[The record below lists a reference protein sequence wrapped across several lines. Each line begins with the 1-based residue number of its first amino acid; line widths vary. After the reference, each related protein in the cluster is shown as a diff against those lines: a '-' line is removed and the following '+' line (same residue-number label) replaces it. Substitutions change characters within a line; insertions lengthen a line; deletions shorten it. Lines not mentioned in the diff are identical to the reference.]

1 MCALGHLW
9 SICIFGLFAF
19 LVHVHVWSIGQV
31 GGYNRSCRINVVM
44 MKMITRANDD
54 EDDEDDDASMQ
65 ACKCMQCM
73 LCGLEETSII
83 AELEDTN

>member
-1 MCALGHLW
+1 M
-9 SICIFGLFAF
+9 
-19 LVHVHVWSIGQV
+19 
-31 GGYNRSCRINVVM
+31 NVVM